1 MGKIIQK
8 IIKLMPLVLFF
19 MLIFVDREDKIEVFG
34 VLFLLFT
41 YTIIL
46 VSRILYA
53 KKVWHKEFNDENYAK
68 DESILKMKDLIKK
81 FDKSFALFFSF
92 AAKFSC
98 ASASLSVIPKSSKRS
113 GSAFDTPRIRRLKE
127 SLTSL
132 PRIKEAFF
140 APSANPSICFGF
152 NPAATPIAAA

>member
-19 MLIFVDREDKIEVFG
+19 MLIFVDREDKIQVFG
-34 VLFLLFT
+34 FLFLLFT

-53 KKVWHKEFNDENYAK
+53 KKVCHKEFNDENYAK

-81 FDKSFALFFSF
+81 FDK
-92 AAKFSC
+92 
-98 ASASLSVIPKSSKRS
+98 
-113 GSAFDTPRIRRLKE
+113 
-127 SLTSL
+127 
-132 PRIKEAFF
+132 
-140 APSANPSICFGF
+140 
-152 NPAATPIAAA
+152 

>member
-19 MLIFVDREDKIEVFG
+19 MLIFVDREDKMQVFG
-34 VLFLLFT
+34 FLFLLFT

-68 DESILKMKDLIKK
+68 DENILKMKDLIKK
-81 FDKSFALFFSF
+81 FDK
-92 AAKFSC
+92 
-98 ASASLSVIPKSSKRS
+98 
-113 GSAFDTPRIRRLKE
+113 
-127 SLTSL
+127 
-132 PRIKEAFF
+132 
-140 APSANPSICFGF
+140 
-152 NPAATPIAAA
+152 

>member
-19 MLIFVDREDKIEVFG
+19 MLIFVDREDKIQVFG
-34 VLFLLFT
+34 FLFLLFT

-68 DESILKMKDLIKK
+68 DENILKMKDLIKK
-81 FDKSFALFFSF
+81 FDK
-92 AAKFSC
+92 
-98 ASASLSVIPKSSKRS
+98 
-113 GSAFDTPRIRRLKE
+113 
-127 SLTSL
+127 
-132 PRIKEAFF
+132 
-140 APSANPSICFGF
+140 
-152 NPAATPIAAA
+152 

>member
-19 MLIFVDREDKIEVFG
+19 MLIFVDREDKVQVFG
-34 VLFLLFT
+34 FLFLLFT

-53 KKVWHKEFNDENYAK
+53 KKVWHKEFNDKNYAK

-81 FDKSFALFFSF
+81 FDK
-92 AAKFSC
+92 
-98 ASASLSVIPKSSKRS
+98 
-113 GSAFDTPRIRRLKE
+113 
-127 SLTSL
+127 
-132 PRIKEAFF
+132 
-140 APSANPSICFGF
+140 
-152 NPAATPIAAA
+152 

>member
-19 MLIFVDREDKIEVFG
+19 MLIFVDREDKMQVFG
-34 VLFLLFT
+34 FLFLLFT

-53 KKVWHKEFNDENYAK
+53 KKVWHKKFNDKNYAK

-81 FDKSFALFFSF
+81 FDK
-92 AAKFSC
+92 
-98 ASASLSVIPKSSKRS
+98 
-113 GSAFDTPRIRRLKE
+113 
-127 SLTSL
+127 
-132 PRIKEAFF
+132 
-140 APSANPSICFGF
+140 
-152 NPAATPIAAA
+152 

>member
-19 MLIFVDREDKIEVFG
+19 MLIFVDREDKIQVFSF
-34 VLFLLFT
+34 LFLLFT

-68 DESILKMKDLIKK
+68 DENILKMKDLIKK
-81 FDKSFALFFSF
+81 FDK
-92 AAKFSC
+92 
-98 ASASLSVIPKSSKRS
+98 
-113 GSAFDTPRIRRLKE
+113 
-127 SLTSL
+127 
-132 PRIKEAFF
+132 
-140 APSANPSICFGF
+140 
-152 NPAATPIAAA
+152 

>member
-19 MLIFVDREDKIEVFG
+19 MLIFVDREDKVQVFG
-34 VLFLLFT
+34 FLFLLFT

-68 DESILKMKDLIKK
+68 DENILKMKDLIKK
-81 FDKSFALFFSF
+81 FDK
-92 AAKFSC
+92 
-98 ASASLSVIPKSSKRS
+98 
-113 GSAFDTPRIRRLKE
+113 
-127 SLTSL
+127 
-132 PRIKEAFF
+132 
-140 APSANPSICFGF
+140 
-152 NPAATPIAAA
+152 